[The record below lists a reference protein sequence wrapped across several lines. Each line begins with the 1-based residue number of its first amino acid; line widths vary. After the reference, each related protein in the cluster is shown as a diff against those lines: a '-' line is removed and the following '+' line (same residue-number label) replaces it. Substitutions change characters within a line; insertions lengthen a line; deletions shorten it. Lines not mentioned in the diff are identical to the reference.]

1 MTGPLSGIRPLN
13 PAQAIRDVGGA
24 ARPGAVGA
32 FADSLNKAIGTVDSM
47 QKSSQVSVDRLL
59 SGEVEDLHKVAL
71 ENQRAA
77 LAFDL
82 LLQVRNKAVQAYQEV
97 MRMQV

>member
-1 MTGPLSGIRPLN
+1 MTGPISGIRHLN
-13 PAQAIRDVGGA
+13 PAEAIRDVAGA
-24 ARPGAVGA
+24 GRPGAAGA
-32 FADSLNKAIGTVDSM
+32 FAESLSKALNTVDSM
-47 QKSSQVSVDRLL
+47 QKESHASVNRLL
-59 SGEVEDLHKVAL
+59 SGEIEDLHKVAL
-71 ENQRAA
+71 DHQRAA